1 MALHVKNSAAAVIA
15 AAFLFAALAV
25 GWLYWRGGGAPLDAE
40 WVRYR
45 DRFMSAEGRII
56 DEGRGGIST
65 SEGQGFGML
74 LAAAYNDR
82 IAFDKLW
89 AWTKDNLGKR
99 NDRLFIWKWE
109 PGKQPAADTVN
120 ATDGDLLIAWA
131 LSRAGTK
138 WNDKD
143 LTDEAIRRARSLRSF
158 ETLAREIQKKFY
170 LAPDVSQP
178 EHGAG
183 IVVNPS
189 YIVFPV
195 FRDLDVIDPDWI
207 WGQLTHTGLRL
218 LEAARF
224 GPRRLPPDWLIAR
237 DDGTFELPEK
247 DYDHV
252 SGYEAVR
259 IPLYLMWANLG
270 DEELLRPFAEAWAA
284 SRKGREIGIVFDV
297 DNGEVKARNN
307 GTGFRAIERAV
318 DCVLTGYPIPAE
330 LRLGEHD
337 DYYSASLF
345 LLTLT
350 MLQEMHPAC
359 LSARD

>member
-1 MALHVKNSAAAVIA
+1 MAVHVKNSAAAVIA
-15 AAFLFAALAV
+15 AAVLFAALAV
-25 GWLYWRGGGAPLDAE
+25 GWLYWRGGGTPLDAE

-45 DRFMSAEGRII
+45 DRFMSAQGRIV

-74 LAAAYNDR
+74 LAVAYNDR

-89 AWTKDNLGKR
+89 AWTKENLGTRK
-99 NDRLFIWKWE
+99 DRLFVWKWE
-109 PGKQPAADTVN
+109 PGKTPAPDTVN

-131 LSRAGTK
+131 LARAATK
-138 WNDKD
+138 WNDQSF
-143 LTDEAIRRARSLRSF
+143 TDEAIRRARSIRSF
-158 ETLAREIQKKFY
+158 EALAREIKKKFY
-170 LAPDVSQP
+170 LAPDINQP
-178 EHGAG
+178 ENGSG

-195 FRDLDVIDPDWI
+195 FRDLDVIDPNWI
-207 WGQLTHTGLRL
+207 WGQFTHTGLRL

-224 GPRRLPPDWLIAR
+224 GPHKLPPDWLIVR
-237 DDGTFELPEK
+237 DDGTYALPEK
-247 DYDHV
+247 VYDRV
-252 SGYEAVR
+252 AGYEAVR
-259 IPLYLMWANLG
+259 VPLYLMWANLA
-270 DEELLRPFAEAWAA
+270 DEELLRPFAEAWTK
-284 SRKGREIGIVFDV
+284 SRKGREIGIVFDL
-297 DNGEVKARNN
+297 DTGEVKTRNN

-318 DCVLTGYPIPAE
+318 DCVLTGYPVPAE
-330 LRLGEHD
+330 LRLTPHD

-350 MLQEMHPAC
+350 MLQETHPTC